1 MEIIH
6 LPAIS
11 QKLWRLI
18 DNGARRIA
26 LRSYGYKQSTME
38 KMGLS
43 FCWVLYIYLIYTETI
58 ILFALGLNAQ

>member
-18 DNGARRIA
+18 DNGARRVA

-43 FCWVLYIYLIYTETI
+43 FC
-58 ILFALGLNAQ
+58 